1 MVRRP
6 IEAVGRPAT
15 AGPARWRGRLGTLL
29 AVAASFLVAFLL
41 GTRLR
46 DGWPAGPAGGRPM
59 AGALATGEG
68 EAHRLVSAPAGPGHR
83 QDASADP
90 AQNRGGPAEQWEMV
104 TLAAPEGSGGA
115 MEPIRVPA
123 VRRDTLDPGW
133 LERLPG
139 AMPADVLQAFQRTGH
154 EVRQH
159 RELIPVDLNDGRRL
173 VMPVEQVDV
182 HFVGRPAL

>member
-1 MVRRP
+1 
-6 IEAVGRPAT
+6 
-15 AGPARWRGRLGTLL
+15 
-29 AVAASFLVAFLL
+29 
-41 GTRLR
+41 
-46 DGWPAGPAGGRPM
+46 
-59 AGALATGEG
+59 
-68 EAHRLVSAPAGPGHR
+68 
-83 QDASADP
+83 
-90 AQNRGGPAEQWEMV
+90 MV